1 MHVIGNGAVLIG
13 MGERTTP
20 MAVEILAHALFAG
33 GQASTVIAME
43 LPKSHAMMHL
53 DTVMTMIDR
62 ATFVLY
68 PYFDRNLRSW
78 TITPGQ
84 EQGELSG
91 QPQRQPLG
99 RAGAG
104 ARTSTRSPC

>member
-1 MHVIGNGAVLIG
+1 VLIG

-20 MAVEILAHALFAG
+20 MAVEILSRALFEA
-33 GQASTVIAME
+33 GQARTVIAVE

-68 PYFDRNLRSW
+68 P
-78 TITPGQ
+78 
-84 EQGELSG
+84 
-91 QPQRQPLG
+91 
-99 RAGAG
+99 
-104 ARTSTRSPC
+104 